1 MVLTFMTT
9 PGWVEVF
16 FPANGKQR
24 TRHDNARV
32 QRNSPDPGFVSSHNS
47 SLNSSLNR
55 QSVAVLFLGIILS
68 LHRLAYFP

>member
-32 QRNSPDPGFVSSHNS
+32 QRNSPGPDLASSHNS
-47 SLNSSLNR
+47 SHNLSHNR